1 MQSNNIEHIV
11 YHGTE
16 RTRGERFIDS
26 QAMDISIGNKHWLG
40 DGSYFYKDLFY
51 SYKWI
56 NDMYISKNKDR
67 HKNYEDL
74 VSQYKILC
82 CIININKDRIF
93 DLDENLEHKFLF
105 DYFKD
110 KINEDSK
117 YKSDLNKEYIW
128 DGIVLNIMFNEYG
141 YTKKYDLIVAS
152 FVRREIKN
160 NKSRLNHVLEKQIC
174 VKNLDVISKIR
185 NKEFKEEYT
194 KLEELMDMLKCR
206 EPKKYS
212 KKRNR
217 YSKGDLF

>member
-1 MQSNNIEHIV
+1 MQSNNVEHIV

-16 RTRGERFIDS
+16 RTRGEKFIDR
-26 QAMDISIGNKHWLG
+26 QAMEPSIGNRHWLG

-56 NDMYISKNKDR
+56 NDMYISRNKKR
-67 HKNYEDL
+67 HKDYEEL
-74 VSQYKILC
+74 ISQYKILC

-93 DLDENLEHKFLF
+93 DLDENLEHKLLF
-105 DYFKD
+105 DEFKA
-110 KINEDSK
+110 KVNEHSK
-117 YKSDLNKEYIW
+117 YKSALGNENIW

-174 VKNLDVISKIR
+174 VKNLEVISKIR

-194 KLEELMDMLKCR
+194 KLEELMDMMKRR
-206 EPKKYS
+206 EPEKYS

-217 YSKGDLF
+217 YSKEYLF